1 MDALSKQRKRF
12 AVWLSL
18 AVLLAAPGCSLLP
31 KEEEALQ
38 PPLVK
43 PVKENFD
50 VVDVKKGDIVKQ
62 MTGVATFVSSS
73 TQQLSF
79 RDSGG
84 RLLSIDVKLGDTI
97 KPGDVVA
104 HLDPGDLETRIKLQK
119 LNVEKANIALDDAKA
134 SVQGDA
140 TALKLK
146 MIDVEQAQI
155 QLEQLQQQLA
165 KTKLV
170 SDIAGI
176 VTFVDSLQAGD
187 QVTAYKAVVTVA
199 DPKKLQLI
207 YEASSAGDL
216 SAVQV
221 GMDVQLKFK
230 GADLK
235 GKVLQTPSSA
245 PLTTD
250 KQEADRNSKRIYI
263 RADGLPA
270 DVTIGAS
277 ADFAI
282 TTEQHANTLIIPRS
296 ALRSYIG
303 HEYVQVL
310 EGESRKEID
319 VEKGIVTATEV
330 EILKGL
336 KEGQK
341 VILNN

>member
-1 MDALSKQRKRF
+1 MILG
-12 AVWLSL
+12 
-18 AVLLAAPGCSLLP
+18 VLLAAPGCSLLP
-31 KEEEALQ
+31 KEEEPLQ

-50 VVDVKKGDIVKQ
+50 VADVKKGNIIKQ
-62 MTGVATFVSSS
+62 LTGMATFVSSS

-79 RDSGG
+79 SESGG

-104 HLDPGDLETRIKLQK
+104 HLDPGDLETRIRLQK
-119 LNVEKANIALDDAKA
+119 LNIEKANIALDDAKA
-134 SVQGDA
+134 SAQGDIS
-140 TALKLK
+140 ALKLK
-146 MIDVEQAQI
+146 MIDVEGAQI

-165 KTKLV
+165 KTQLV
-170 SDIAGI
+170 SDIGGI
-176 VTFVDSLQAGD
+176 VTYIDGMQAGD

-207 YEASSAGDL
+207 YEASNPGDL
-216 SAVQV
+216 SPVQV

-230 GADLK
+230 NGEVK
-235 GKVLQTPSSA
+235 GKVVQTPSSA
-245 PLTTD
+245 PVTTD
-250 KQEADRNSKRIYI
+250 KQVADRNAKRIYI
-263 RADGLPA
+263 DAEGLPE
-270 DVTIGAS
+270 DVTIGGS

-282 TTEQHANTLIIPRS
+282 TTEQHADTLIIPRS

-330 EILKGL
+330 EIRKGL